1 MDSNSRSAVHKHD
14 TLTTDL
20 WWNSIKSIELS
31 ELTLQITQSCVH
43 HLDLPE
49 LWTSLGYTR
58 EPSHISQM
66 WCSRQWPVDQAS
78 GSRTIQKQDHV
89 RLIKT
94 RVTRAMHTIYI
105 YNCSLVTTLHCFI
118 IYSKFPIL
126 HKYLIPRFYCFVSNR
141 RNVKLQALNLTFV
154 FCIWADFLCTRWPL
168 FTPWLDTNVGNVP
181 GEVGWSLRTS
191 VKIDPWN
198 CHCKCSWNIEMFKS
212 KHFDC

>member
-1 MDSNSRSAVHKHD
+1 MDSNSRSVVHKHD
-14 TLTTDL
+14 TLTIDL

-43 HLDLPE
+43 HSDLQG

-78 GSRTIQKQDHV
+78 GSRTTQKQDHIC
-89 RLIKT
+89 LIKT
-94 RVTRAMHTIYI
+94 RVTGAMHTIYI

-126 HKYLIPRFYCFVSNR
+126 HIKYLIPRFYCFVSNR

-154 FCIWADFLCTRWPL
+154 FCIWADFLCTRWPVYNMVFLRLDQCGYMSWL
-168 FTPWLDTNVGNVP
+168 FVY
-181 GEVGWSLRTS
+181 EMTS
-191 VKIDPWN
+191 FYTLTG
-198 CHCKCSWNIEMFKS
+198 HQYG
-212 KHFDC
+212 